1 MLTLLLSVQNAF
13 AQFPAKGV
21 GYWGKEFSKEESLFN
36 AKKFLTTD
44 VLGESKDVT
53 KFEIDALVA
62 ANSGELTTLAYRCGD
77 KSKEGLILGFYG
89 SSSGE
94 AGAGGGSYSFK
105 HLAYKDATEL
115 LTKIET
121 ALADYSKYLDK
132 DHDNNNIYFSFDDL
146 TILIFNQYTDTKLR
160 IFWKEF
166 DSEWLVN
173 EFRKTKK
180 KLLKTLQ

>member
-1 MLTLLLSVQNAF
+1 M
-13 AQFPAKGV
+13 
-21 GYWGKEFSKEESLFN
+21 
-36 AKKFLTTD
+36 
-44 VLGESKDVT
+44 
-53 KFEIDALVA
+53 
-62 ANSGELTTLAYRCGD
+62 
-77 KSKEGLILGFYG
+77 
-89 SSSGE
+89 
-94 AGAGGGSYSFK
+94 
-105 HLAYKDATEL
+105 
-115 LTKIET
+115 TKIET